1 VAEEALGVL
10 GIVGGLGPESTVD
23 YYRLFV
29 EGYRQR
35 RSGRYPPLVVYSVS
49 LSRMLELQRA
59 DRAGD
64 LVKLLLGALESLKRA
79 GATLALV
86 ASNTPHRYFD
96 ELAARSPV
104 PLMSIVEATRAR
116 AAALGLRRLGLLGT
130 SFTMEAD
137 FYPRVF
143 ARHGLDVA
151 VPAPEEQRYIHEKI
165 FAELEE
171 GRVVPETRDRFLD
184 IVGRLRERDS
194 IDGLILGCTELPL
207 MFPRD
212 ELDLPFLNTTR
223 IHVEA
228 ALERLL
234 GRREEHEE
242 REQRS

>member
-1 VAEEALGVL
+1 VERGVAVGKEGAGVL
-10 GIVGGLGPESTVD
+10 GIVGGLGPESTAD

-29 EGYRQR
+29 EGYRER
-35 RSGRYPPLVVYSVS
+35 CGGEYPALLVYSVS
-49 LSRMLELQRA
+49 LSRMLAMQRA
-59 DRAGD
+59 DRGNE
-64 LVKLLLGALESLKRA
+64 LVDLLLGAVEALQRA

-96 ELAARSPV
+96 ELAARSPL
-104 PLMSIVEATRAR
+104 PLLSIVEAARAR
-116 AAALGLRRLGLLGT
+116 AASLGLQRLGLLGT
-130 SFTMEAD
+130 GFTMAAD

-143 ARHGLDVA
+143 ARQGLSVV
-151 VPAPEEQRYIHEKI
+151 VPSPEEQTYIHERI

-171 GRVVPETRDRFLD
+171 GRVVPETRGRFLE
-184 IVGRLRERDS
+184 IIARLREQES

-212 ELDLPFLNTTR
+212 ELGLPFLNTSC

-234 GRREEHEE
+234 GPG
-242 REQRS
+242 QKGC